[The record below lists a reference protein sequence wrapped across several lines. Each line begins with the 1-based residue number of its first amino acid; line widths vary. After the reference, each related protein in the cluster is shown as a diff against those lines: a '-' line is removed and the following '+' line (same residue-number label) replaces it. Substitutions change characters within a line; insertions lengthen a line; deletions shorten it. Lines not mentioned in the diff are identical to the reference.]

1 MSYNSVGVKK
11 ITLIRKVWCFSF
23 MCGKIY
29 SDQCNR
35 AQVPDVVS
43 CTINVI
49 IIFL

>member
-1 MSYNSVGVKK
+1 MSYNSVGSKK
-11 ITLIRKVWCFSF
+11 DYIDQKVWCFSF
-23 MCGKIY
+23 MCGKRF